1 MTGTEAHCHQHPF
14 YLFIAASTFGLHLC
28 FGDGCFRRCVAQFCD
43 MFEYTNPVRG
53 VQAKNSWLKISV
65 KTSVRS
71 SPPPSEAFSISLAFQ
86 LLQEKRH
93 YGVPLNCQCCG
104 SLVSSGRVQRKC
116 SCYFT
121 QRMYVDRTG
130 APGRGSYETGLLV
143 PPPFLF
149 LLLSLSLTLYLRKWG
164 TCHWLVLV
172 PHVLYSQGSD
182 HIWCFSCVYS

>member
-93 YGVPLNCQCCG
+93 YGVPLNCHMLWILGFQRPG
-104 SLVSSGRVQRKC
+104 SKEMFSLLYTAHVCRQN
-116 SCYFT
+116 
-121 QRMYVDRTG
+121 
-130 APGRGSYETGLLV
+130 RGPWKGLL
-143 PPPFLF
+143 
-149 LLLSLSLTLYLRKWG
+149 
-164 TCHWLVLV
+164 
-172 PHVLYSQGSD
+172 
-182 HIWCFSCVYS
+182 